1 MTLDKKI
8 GGQMTLGLK
17 NFSRKELEC
26 PCCKVLGIQEE
37 AGRKLETLRENLGF
51 PLKISSGFRCEKHN
65 RALGGARESRHL
77 LGLAFD
83 IGTSRMTAK
92 EKFLLLQE
100 GTTIFQGVGVYNKHV
115 HLDIREEKALWT
127 GESR

>member
-1 MTLDKKI
+1 M
-8 GGQMTLGLK
+8 
-17 NFSRKELEC
+17 
-26 PCCKVLGIQEE
+26 GIQEE
-37 AGRKLETLRENLGF
+37 AGRKLEMLRENLGF

-83 IGTSRMTAK
+83 VGTSRMTAK

-100 GTTIFQGVGVYNKHV
+100 GTKIFQGVGIYDKHV

>member
-100 GTTIFQGVGVYNKHV
+100 GTTI
-115 HLDIREEKALWT
+115 L
-127 GESR
+127 S